1 MEIILFIPQR
11 IHRIG
16 GGCFDGLVADGEQSD
31 TESRQ
36 AGKYE
41 NPDTQPDPVGEVLQP
56 SVHEII
62 RGWPGYDIGQEHPF

>member
-1 MEIILFIPQR
+1 MEIILFIPKR

-16 GGCFDGLVADGEQSD
+16 CGRFDGLVADGEQSD

-41 NPDTQPDPVGEVLQP
+41 NPDTQPDPVGKVLQP
-56 SVHEII
+56 LIHEII
-62 RGWPGYDIGQEHPF
+62 GNRPGNDVGQKHPF